1 MSLPTV
7 DQYGAPSYGPIGR
20 PPAGIVFHTPENL
33 DNTLTQAINT
43 AKWQATLANT
53 SGGSYHGI
61 LGWDAFRGGMDNP
74 EAWVMVRSVPW
85 DQAAGGISSQ
95 RTNPPW
101 APDRYPWMRALLP
114 AEAFRDPNRWMHQI
128 SIGGKAGWYE
138 QNGYPSGLVTQVARW
153 VKTLEEAYG
162 YDAILTLH
170 RFWQVDRTDPG
181 PENFTDL
188 VLTEYGRLFPTEPVP
203 EPDPVPEPTPEPV
216 QRFTDVPRSHP
227 FYADIEWMARRG
239 ITSGFPDGTF
249 RPDETVNRG
258 TLAAFL
264 HRALGD

>member
-1 MSLPTV
+1 
-7 DQYGAPSYGPIGR
+7 
-20 PPAGIVFHTPENL
+20 
-33 DNTLTQAINT
+33 
-43 AKWQATLANT
+43 
-53 SGGSYHGI
+53 
-61 LGWDAFRGGMDNP
+61 
-74 EAWVMVRSVPW
+74 MVRSVPW

-114 AEAFRDPNRWMHQI
+114 AEAFRDPNRWLHQI

-170 RFWQVDRTDPG
+170 RFWQTDRSDPG

-188 VLTEYGRLFPTEPVP
+188 VLAEYGRLFPTEPI
-203 EPDPVPEPTPEPV
+203 PDPDPIPEPTPDPNAELLRRLAEKDAALDRIRDLRLTQLQADLDQV
-216 QRFTDVPRSHP
+216 KASVKFTR
-227 FYADIEWMARRG
+227 DI
-239 ITSGFPDGTF
+239 
-249 RPDETVNRG
+249 
-258 TLAAFL
+258 
-264 HRALGD
+264 